1 MPWAS
6 WISPL
11 AWTSKSNCSKNGKS
25 TNASNKWNAFM
36 TGLIG
41 KKVGMTQFYNAEGNV
56 IPVTVIQTGPCVV
69 VQKKESTKDGYNA
82 LQVGFGSKKNQ
93 RVNKPAQGHMA
104 KAGRGAF
111 EVLKEFRLDDV
122 SQYQVGQEIKAADLF
137 KAGDRIDVS
146 GTSKGHGFTGVVKR
160 WSFAGF
166 PRSHGTHEYFRHGGS
181 IGNRSYPGR
190 VRKGKKMAGHWGN
203 ERISVQN
210 LEVVDIRADDHLLL
224 VKGAVPGA
232 KRGIVVVRRAVK
244 G

>member
-1 MPWAS
+1 M
-6 WISPL
+6 
-11 AWTSKSNCSKNGKS
+11 K
-25 TNASNKWNAFM
+25 
-36 TGLIG
+36 GLIG

-56 IPVTVIQTGPCVV
+56 IPVTVIQAGPCVV
-69 VQKKESTKDGYNA
+69 VQKNESTKDGYNA

-104 KAGRGAF
+104 KAGKGAF
-111 EVLKEFRLDDV
+111 EVLKEFRVDDV
-122 SQYQVGQEIKAADLF
+122 SEYEVGQEIKAADLF
-137 KAGDRIDVS
+137 KTGDRIDVS
-146 GTSKGHGFTGVVKR
+146 GTSKGHGFTGVIKR

-166 PRSHGTHEYFRHGGS
+166 PGSHGTHEYFRHGGS

-203 ERISVQN
+203 EKISVQN
-210 LEVVDIRADDHLLL
+210 LEVVDIRVDDNLML

-232 KRGIVVVRRAVK
+232 KQGIVVVRRAVK